1 MPFLNSVE
9 FNFAFSSNQSGQ
21 QPQVSSLFLNL
32 AAFGTWHQQNG
43 FRYYN
48 SISSFFYYGF
58 DGTSNT
64 INDGGFDMWDG
75 GNCNSIFGTFTSTNL
90 VYGTSFNDNVNKRGY
105 YVSPPGTS
113 ANGNS
118 CNQPFI
124 CLAYVNS
131 GTITWNNAG
140 DIGTDGSSGVC
151 SNTLGTYTAASNRS
165 GVWYAN
171 QNFNGGDPNICYLW
185 FTVSQPAFSTIT
197 TNIVDGRKPTSA
209 TPPPNAYTSS
219 FVTFTG
225 SNLIVGQFLLSRY
238 PTGFITPG
246 EISTFLLRYVSEA
259 PLTVSP

>member
-9 FNFAFSSNQSGQ
+9 FNFAYSSNQR
-21 QPQVSSLFLNL
+21 PQVSTSALFLDL
-32 AAFGTWHQQNG
+32 GAFGTWHQQNG
-43 FRYYN
+43 FKYYN

-58 DGTSNT
+58 DGSPST
-64 INDGGFDMWDG
+64 ISDGGFDMWDG
-75 GNCNSIFGTFTSTNL
+75 GNCNSIFGTFTSTNV
-90 VYGTSFNDNVNKRGY
+90 VYGTSFNDNLNKRGY
-105 YVSPPGTS
+105 YVSPPGNS
-113 ANGNS
+113 AYSNS

-140 DIGTDGSSGVC
+140 DIGTDGGAAISSNING
-151 SNTLGTYTAASNRS
+151 SYTAASNRS
-165 GVWYAN
+165 GIWYAN
-171 QNFNGGDPNICYLW
+171 QNYNGGDPNICYVW

-197 TNIVDGRKPTSA
+197 TNIVDGRKPFSTA
-209 TPPPNAYTSS
+209 PPNTYNSS